1 MTRRRE
7 HPVRLVLATVVLI
20 SLPSPSLANIAR
32 GKGGQGNPKTGLSA
46 IRTPAFLSIE
56 QSRRE
61 LARAVSAEATAWV
74 LKAAIT
80 GLVRK
85 DCELEIDLVPS
96 NKLRQ
101 FQLNLTLS
109 PQRGAEKN
117 FREVLDDAL
126 TGINSLGFRSYSANQ
141 TIDGSKLTYSATV
154 LKWPK

>member
-1 MTRRRE
+1 MTPRRK
-7 HPVRLVLATVVLI
+7 HPVRLVFATVVLI
-20 SLPSPSLANIAR
+20 SLPSPSLAN
-32 GKGGQGNPKTGLSA
+32 NPKTDLPA
-46 IRTPAFLSIE
+46 IEIPAFLSIE

-74 LKAAIT
+74 LEAVIA

-109 PQRGAEKN
+109 PRRGAEKPL
-117 FREVLDDAL
+117 RAILDGAL
-126 TGINSLGFRSYSANQ
+126 AGLNSLGFRDYSATQ
-141 TIDGSKLTYSATV
+141 TIDGSKLTYSATL